1 MRIIGHRVI
10 QERLDRLASE
20 QSHPQS
26 FLFVGPES
34 VGKRLVALRFAWTMM
49 DQSNAFDFREEE
61 ELSHPDISFLVPE
74 RVTEKGK
81 TREKNIPVEA
91 VRENIGFLS
100 RYPLMGKNR
109 VLIIDDAHRL
119 SHGAQNALLKTL
131 EEPNETSILILVTH
145 DAAALLDTVH
155 SRLQRVPFSLV
166 HKKEMTGLGTL
177 DHEDHFLLSFGRPGI
192 VAKALRDTE
201 EFSTT
206 KGFLRRLSNL
216 RELSISERLLLAE
229 DLSRE
234 SVLVTGLLE
243 WLISLVRQGAQD
255 EVHQDQIPATYRFL
269 ENIVKVQRVLRG
281 TQANVRLQLEKLFLS
296 AS

>member
-10 QERLDRLASE
+10 QERLDRLAGE

-34 VGKRLVALRFAWTMM
+34 VGKRLVALRFAWAVV
-49 DQSNAFDFREEE
+49 DRDDAFDFRGEE
-61 ELSHPDISFLVPE
+61 ELEHPDISLLIPE

-100 RYPLMGKNR
+100 RYPLVGKKR

-145 DAAALLDTVH
+145 DAAVLLDTVH

-166 HKKEMTGLGTL
+166 REEEMSGLGIL
-177 DHEDHFLLSFGRPGI
+177 DHEDRFLLSFGRPG
-192 VAKALRDTE
+192 VVTEALRDTE
-201 EFSTT
+201 GFSST
-206 KGFLRRLSNL
+206 KVFLRRLSNL
-216 RELSISERLLLAE
+216 RELPVSERLRLAE

-234 SVLVTGLLE
+234 SVSVTRLLE
-243 WLISLVRQGAQD
+243 WLISLIRQDALDEAQQ
-255 EVHQDQIPATYRFL
+255 ERIPSGYRFL
-269 ENIVKVQRVLRG
+269 EDIVKAQRILRG
-281 TQANVRLQLEKLFLS
+281 TQANTRLQLEKLFLR
-296 AS
+296 AC